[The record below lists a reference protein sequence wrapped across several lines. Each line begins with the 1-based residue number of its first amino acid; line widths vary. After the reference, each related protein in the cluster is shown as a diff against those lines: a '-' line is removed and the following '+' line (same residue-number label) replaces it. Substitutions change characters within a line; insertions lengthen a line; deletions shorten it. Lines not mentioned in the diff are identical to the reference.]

1 MIEMAIVEGLSI
13 AFVVRKTNARVPI
26 TIFLFLYR
34 LIAEEDT
41 NF

>member
-1 MIEMAIVEGLSI
+1 MAMVDGLSI
-13 AFVVRKTNARVPI
+13 AFVVRKTNARAPI

-34 LIAEEDT
+34 LIAEEEDT